1 MVMPQEG
8 RFAKK
13 LIKVMEN
20 MRKGSGLKE
29 AYEEVNK
36 DLFGQM
42 ADMIKQMAFG
52 KKDDP
57 SMKPEFQALSAHR
70 EDQINFLKTKIARP
84 IMKVNIRLV
93 ASAQTQDRADAVLEQ
108 MKAMFDHFSQPQANA
123 YQFFK
128 IEGRRQKGFFFD
140 YSFRLFNDNYFIYLN
155 TAELA
160 SLFHF
165 PTFELSAPR
174 VKFLK
179 LKRVMPPSN
188 LPKEGLV
195 LGKSVVRSANVPVCL
210 SLDDRRRHLYTIG
223 QTGTGKTAFMKN
235 LIMQDIRAGE
245 GLCFIDPHGDTVDDI
260 LGLIPPERWEDVIY
274 FNPGD
279 INNPMG
285 LNMLEYD
292 ERFPEQKTLIVNEL
306 LEIFDK
312 LFNMSVAGGPMFE
325 QYFRNSAL
333 LVMDDPDSGSTLL
346 EIARIFSS
354 PDFRKLKLSKC
365 KNEMIKSFWRDVAE
379 KAGGDASLQNM
390 VPYITSK
397 FDNFLTNEI
406 MRPIICQQKSAFNF
420 RDIIDNQKIFL
431 VNLSKGRLGETNAY
445 LLGMILVGRLTMAA
459 MGRADIVEERRKDF
473 YLYIDEFQNV
483 TTKSIA
489 VVLSEA
495 RKYRLALTVAHQFI
509 AQMQEEI
516 KKAVFGNVGSMA
528 VFRVGTEDAEFLA
541 KYFEPVF
548 TADDLVTIPNYNAYV
563 KLLLGGES
571 GAPFNME
578 TLVPEKGDPAMAE
591 KVRQLVAVKYARP
604 RSVVEEEIQHRY
616 TQSMIKQAAQDS
628 KSQAQVG
635 YDKP

>member
-1 MVMPQEG
+1 
-8 RFAKK
+8 
-13 LIKVMEN
+13 
-20 MRKGSGLKE
+20 
-29 AYEEVNK
+29 
-36 DLFGQM
+36 
-42 ADMIKQMAFG
+42 
-52 KKDDP
+52 
-57 SMKPEFQALSAHR
+57 
-70 EDQINFLKTKIARP
+70 
-84 IMKVNIRLV
+84 
-93 ASAQTQDRADAVLEQ
+93 
-108 MKAMFDHFSQPQANA
+108 
-123 YQFFK
+123 
-128 IEGRRQKGFFFD
+128 
-140 YSFRLFNDNYFIYLN
+140 
-155 TAELA
+155 
-160 SLFHF
+160 
-165 PTFELSAPR
+165 
-174 VKFLK
+174 
-179 LKRVMPPSN
+179 
-188 LPKEGLV
+188 
-195 LGKSVVRSANVPVCL
+195 
-210 SLDDRRRHLYTIG
+210 
-223 QTGTGKTAFMKN
+223 
-235 LIMQDIRAGE
+235 
-245 GLCFIDPHGDTVDDI
+245 
-260 LGLIPPERWEDVIY
+260 
-274 FNPGD
+274 
-279 INNPMG
+279 
-285 LNMLEYD
+285 
-292 ERFPEQKTLIVNEL
+292 VNEL